1 MEMYKKEIKLILADD
16 NSNSRSHFSAI
27 LKNSTSPKMK
37 IIGLAWD
44 GKELLDLLETKQPDI
59 VILDLAMPK
68 LDGHEAFKI
77 IHNLY
82 PELKVIILS
91 NYYSGYYI
99 SQMLIAG
106 VRAYQNKHC
115 FAGELI
121 DTIVQVH
128 NNGYHFSDDVLKHLL
143 ISLSEDKEL
152 DRIIKEHLLTD
163 REIEILR
170 ELCKDKGIKEISQ
183 SLYISEN
190 TVKHHK
196 KNILKKTNSKSII
209 SLVKFAIKTGITS
222 VK

>member
-1 MEMYKKEIKLILADD
+1 MHKAEITLILADD
-16 NSNSRSHFSAI
+16 YSNSRSHFSSI
-27 LKNSTSPKMK
+27 LKKNAYPKMK
-37 IIGLAWD
+37 IIGLASS
-44 GKELLDLLETKQPDI
+44 GRELLDLLEKKLPDI
-59 VILDLAMPK
+59 VLLDLAMPEQ
-68 LDGHEAFKI
+68 DGHETFKI
-77 IHNLY
+77 LHGLY

-115 FAGELI
+115 FASELI
-121 DTIVQVH
+121 ETVVQVYH
-128 NNGYHFSDDVLKHLL
+128 NGYHFTDDILKHLL
-143 ISLSEDKEL
+143 ISLDEDKEL
-152 DRIIKEHLLTD
+152 DRIIKQNLLSD

-183 SLYISEN
+183 SLHISEN

-196 KNILKKTNSKSII
+196 KSILKKTNSKSVV

-222 VK
+222 LK